1 MELRGKRRGRRLRLI
16 IVFASVVLG
25 ATRGVNAGPR
35 EHLPAGAQQGTP
47 PAAADPAT
55 RPVGTIKTITGK
67 TIVLTTDARAE
78 VTIQVQDDARLVRI
92 APGQKDLKDA
102 APIQLADLQPG
113 DRILVRGKMAE
124 DGKTV
129 VAASVIAMKQTDIA
143 MKQSHERDEWQKHGV
158 GGLVSAIDA
167 PGGAIKIST
176 NALGAAKDVS
186 IHVSKQT
193 VLRRYAP
200 DSVKFDEAKPSPIEQ
215 IKVGDQLRARGTRS
229 ADGTELT
236 ADEVVSGTFR
246 NIAGMINAIDAS
258 AGTITVMD
266 LVAKKSITVKVTAD
280 TQLRKLAPAMAQ
292 RIAIR
297 LKGAAAE
304 APAGGNAAGSPA
316 AKPAEAAGGGQAA
329 SGQAGGQGGA
339 GRPGGAGGAGAGGGD
354 LQQALS
360 RMPAATLA
368 DLQKGDAVMIVAT
381 EGTQEGDVTAI
392 SLLAGVEPLLQ
403 ASGASTILTP
413 WTMNGAPGGDAAP

>member
-1 MELRGKRRGRRLRLI
+1 MQWRGERRVKRLRLI
-16 IVFASVVLG
+16 VVFAGMVFGAARSVD
-25 ATRGVNAGPR
+25 AGPP
-35 EHLPAGAQQGTP
+35 ENPPPGAQQAA
-47 PAAADPAT
+47 PAPAADPAT

-67 TIVLTTDARAE
+67 TIVLTTDVGAE
-78 VTIQVQDDARLVRI
+78 VTIQVQEDARLVRI

-167 PGGAIKIST
+167 AGGTIKIST

-186 IHVSKQT
+186 IQVSKQT

-200 DSVKFDEAKPSPIEQ
+200 DSVKFDDAKPSAIEQ
-215 IKVGDQLRARGTRS
+215 IKVGDQVRARGTRS

-258 AGTITVMD
+258 LGTITVMD
-266 LVAKKSITVKVTAD
+266 LVAKKSITVKITAD

-292 RIAIR
+292 RIAMR
-297 LKGAAAE
+297 LKGAPADAA
-304 APAGGNAAGSPA
+304 AGGNAAGSPA
-316 AKPAEAAGGGQAA
+316 AKPAEAAGGGQAS
-329 SGQAGGQGGA
+329 SGQGSGQGGA
-339 GRPGGAGGAGAGGGD
+339 GRQGGAGGAGAGD
-354 LQQALS
+354 LQQALG

-368 DLQKGDAVMIVAT
+368 DLQKGDAVMIVTT
-381 EGTQEGDVTAI
+381 EGTQEGGVTAI
-392 SLLAGVEPLLQ
+392 TLLAGVEPLLQ

-413 WTMNGAPGGDAAP
+413 WTMSGAPGGDAAP

>member
-1 MELRGKRRGRRLRLI
+1 MELRGKRRVKRLRLI
-16 IVFASVVLG
+16 VVFACMVLG
-25 ATRGVNAGPR
+25 AARGVDARLG
-35 EHLPAGAQQGTP
+35 EHLPPGAQQGTP
-47 PAAADPAT
+47 PAAANPAT

-113 DRILVRGKMAE
+113 DRILVRGKMAD

-167 PGGAIKIST
+167 AGGTIKIST

-186 IHVSKQT
+186 IHVSKET

-200 DSVKFDEAKPSPIEQ
+200 DSVKFDDAKPSAIEE
-215 IKVGDQLRARGTRS
+215 IKLGDQLRARGTRS
-229 ADGTELT
+229 ADGAELT

-292 RIAIR
+292 RIAMR
-297 LKGAAAE
+297 LKGAPAD

-329 SGQAGGQGGA
+329 IPQAGGQGGA

-368 DLQKGDAVMIVAT
+368 DLQKGDAVMIVTT
-381 EGTQEGDVTAI
+381 EGTQEGNVTAI

-413 WTMNGAPGGDAAP
+413 WTMSGAPGGDAAP

>member
-1 MELRGKRRGRRLRLI
+1 MELPGKRRPRRFGLMV
-16 IVFASVVLG
+16 VFASMVLS
-25 ATRGVNAGPR
+25 AARGVHARPR
-35 EHLPAGAQQGTP
+35 EHLPPGAQQGAP
-47 PAAADPAT
+47 PAATNPAT

-67 TIVLTTDARAE
+67 AIVLTTDAGAE
-78 VTIQVQDDARLVRI
+78 VTIEVQEDARLVRI

-102 APIQLADLQPG
+102 APIQLTDLEPG
-113 DRILVRGKMAE
+113 DRILVRGKMAD

-129 VAASVIAMKQTDIA
+129 LAASVIAMKQTDIA

-167 PGGAIKIST
+167 GGGTIRIST
-176 NALGAAKDVS
+176 NALGAGKDVS

-200 DSVKFDEAKPSPIEQ
+200 DSVKFDDARPSAIEV

-246 NIAGMINAIDAS
+246 NITGMINGMDAS

-266 LVAKKSITVKVTAD
+266 LVAKKSITVKVTSD

-292 RIAIR
+292 RIAMR
-297 LKGAAAE
+297 LKGAD
-304 APAGGNAAGSPA
+304 APAGASAAGSPN
-316 AKPAEAAGGGQAA
+316 AKPAETSGGGQA
-329 SGQAGGQGGA
+329 GEQRGAGRTGGA
-339 GRPGGAGGAGAGGGD
+339 GGAGGGD

-381 EGTQEGDVTAI
+381 EGTQQGGVTAI
-392 SLLAGVEPLLQ
+392 TLLAGVEPLLE
-403 ASGASTILTP
+403 ARGASTILTP
-413 WTMNGAPGGDAAP
+413 WTMSGAPGGDAAP

>member
-1 MELRGKRRGRRLRLI
+1 
-16 IVFASVVLG
+16 
-25 ATRGVNAGPR
+25 
-35 EHLPAGAQQGTP
+35 
-47 PAAADPAT
+47 
-55 RPVGTIKTITGK
+55 
-67 TIVLTTDARAE
+67 
-78 VTIQVQDDARLVRI
+78 
-92 APGQKDLKDA
+92 
-102 APIQLADLQPG
+102 
-113 DRILVRGKMAE
+113 MAE

-167 PGGAIKIST
+167 AGGTIKIST

-186 IHVSKQT
+186 IQVSKQT

-200 DSVKFDEAKPSPIEQ
+200 DSVKFDDAKPSAIEQ
-215 IKVGDQLRARGTRS
+215 IKVGDQVRARGTRS

-258 AGTITVMD
+258 LGTITVMD
-266 LVAKKSITVKVTAD
+266 LVAKKSITVKITAD

-292 RIAIR
+292 RIAMR
-297 LKGAAAE
+297 LKGAPADAA
-304 APAGGNAAGSPA
+304 AGGNAAGSPA
-316 AKPAEAAGGGQAA
+316 AKPAEAAGGGQAS
-329 SGQAGGQGGA
+329 SGQGSGQGGA
-339 GRPGGAGGAGAGGGD
+339 GRQGGAGGAGAGD
-354 LQQALS
+354 LQQALG

-368 DLQKGDAVMIVAT
+368 DLQKGDAVMIVTT
-381 EGTQEGDVTAI
+381 EGTQEGGVTAI
-392 SLLAGVEPLLQ
+392 TLLAGVEPLLQ

-413 WTMNGAPGGDAAP
+413 WTMSGAPGGDAAP

>member
-1 MELRGKRRGRRLRLI
+1 
-16 IVFASVVLG
+16 
-25 ATRGVNAGPR
+25 
-35 EHLPAGAQQGTP
+35 
-47 PAAADPAT
+47 
-55 RPVGTIKTITGK
+55 
-67 TIVLTTDARAE
+67 
-78 VTIQVQDDARLVRI
+78 
-92 APGQKDLKDA
+92 
-102 APIQLADLQPG
+102 
-113 DRILVRGKMAE
+113 
-124 DGKTV
+124 

-167 PGGAIKIST
+167 AGGAIKIST

-236 ADEVVSGTFR
+236 ADEIVSGTFR

-258 AGTITVMD
+258 LGTITVTD
-266 LVAKKSITVKVTAD
+266 LVAKRSITVKVTAD

-368 DLQKGDAVMIVAT
+368 DLEKGDAVMIVAT

>member
-1 MELRGKRRGRRLRLI
+1 MV
-16 IVFASVVLG
+16 VFACMVFG
-25 ATRGVNAGPR
+25 ATHGVDARTR
-35 EHLPAGAQQGTP
+35 ERLPQGAQQGP
-47 PAAADPAT
+47 PQGAPPSNPAT

-67 TIVLTTDARAE
+67 AIVLTTDAGAE
-78 VTIQVQDDARLVRI
+78 VAIQVQDDARLVRI

-113 DRILVRGKMAE
+113 DRILVRGKMAD
-124 DGKTV
+124 DGKTI

-158 GGLVSAIDA
+158 GGLVSAIDTA
-167 PGGAIKIST
+167 GSTIKIST

-200 DSVKFDEAKPSPIEQ
+200 DSVKFDDAKPSAIEE

-246 NIAGMINAIDAS
+246 NIAGMINGIDS
-258 AGTITVMD
+258 SQGTITVMD
-266 LVAKKSITVKVTAD
+266 LVAKKPITVKVTAD

-292 RIAIR
+292 RIAMR
-297 LKGAAAE
+297 LKGAPAD
-304 APAGGNAAGSPA
+304 APAGGNAAASA
-316 AKPAEAAGGGQAA
+316 TAKPAETSGG
-329 SGQAGGQGGA
+329 GQAGGQSGAGRTGGA
-339 GRPGGAGGAGAGGGD
+339 GGAGGGD

-381 EGTQEGDVTAI
+381 EGTQERGVTAI
-392 SLLAGVEPLLQ
+392 TLLAGVEPLLQ
-403 ASGASTILTP
+403 AAGASTILTP
-413 WTMNGAPGGDAAP
+413 WTMGAAPGGDAAP